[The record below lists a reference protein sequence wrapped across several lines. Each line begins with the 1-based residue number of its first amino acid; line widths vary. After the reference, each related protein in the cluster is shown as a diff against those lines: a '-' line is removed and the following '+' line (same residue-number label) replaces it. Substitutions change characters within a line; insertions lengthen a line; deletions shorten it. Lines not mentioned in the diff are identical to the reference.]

1 MLYKG
6 TYRVIRKA
14 VEIKLPQE
22 TVKKI
27 VEELNN
33 ALNLNLSLE
42 CEKIIIFIERKKSR
56 IICIK
61 PI

>member
-1 MLYKG
+1 MM
-6 TYRVIRKA
+6 RKA

-27 VEELNN
+27 VEDLNN

-42 CEKIIIFIERKKSR
+42 CEKIIIFIEREKSR

>member
-1 MLYKG
+1 MLFKGAYKMML
-6 TYRVIRKA
+6 KA

-27 VEELNN
+27 IEDLNN
-33 ALNLNLSLE
+33 ALSLNLFLE
-42 CEKIIIFIERKKSR
+42 CEKIIIFIEREKTR

-61 PI
+61 PL

>member
-42 CEKIIIFIERKKSR
+42 CEKIIIFIEREKSR